1 MKHPRCRTV
10 SIAMHPFAWL
20 LLVIHCGGDP
30 ELGPPTGSTC
40 PQNSSLTYVNFGKRF
55 LDANCV
61 GCHGP
66 RSPALSDQASV
77 QAAWDRIYRMAAAGP
92 NAINTAMPKDHGVST
107 DERLKLGEW
116 LACGAP

>member
-1 MKHPRCRTV
+1 MKHSRRRTLSRAV
-10 SIAMHPFAWL
+10 HAFAWL
-20 LLVIHCGGDP
+20 LLAIHCGSDA

-40 PQNSSLTYVNFGKRF
+40 PPNSSLTYVNFGKPF

-66 RSPALSDQASV
+66 RAPALSDQASV
-77 QAAWDRIYRMAAAGP
+77 KAARDSIDRMAAAGP

-107 DERLKLGEW
+107 DERVKLGEW